1 MARDQAKVTCPV
13 GVWTE
18 LTNGDVTA
26 ITFQVQSGSVK
37 VRATTGSA
45 PSSLSDPGYV
55 YHAHPSDR
63 QTEEGELNVAIS
75 DLTATAGADR
85 VFATPIGGR
94 RAIVIVD
101 HA

>member
-1 MARDQAKVTCPV
+1 MPRNQEAVSCPP

-18 LTNGDVTA
+18 LTNSDA
-26 ITFQVQSGSVK
+26 IQITFQVISGSVK
-37 VRATTGSA
+37 IRATTGSA
-45 PSSLSDPGYV
+45 PSALSDAGYV

-63 QTEEGELNVAIS
+63 QTEEGELRIALS

-85 VFATPIGGR
+85 VFATPISGR
-94 RAIVIVD
+94 RAVVVVD

>member
-1 MARDQAKVTCPV
+1 MPQNQALVTCPP

-18 LTNGDVTA
+18 LTNSDATQ
-26 ITFQVQSGSVK
+26 ITFQVQAGSIK
-37 VRATTGSA
+37 VRATTGTA
-45 PSSLSDPGYV
+45 PSSLSDPGLI
-55 YHAHPSDR
+55 YHAHASDR
-63 QTEEGELNVAIS
+63 QTEEGELRIAIS
-75 DLTATAGADR
+75 DITATAGADR